1 MQSESKKMK
10 IDVKS
15 MFHSNFTQK
24 SSICLKQSIGKNI
37 ARFSTKMSHPVS
49 SKQSYDSACLHTT
62 QQIVTCNT
70 NTMST
75 SLANVFGRRAVDPPT
90 FSRTL
95 KKQKI

>member
-15 MFHSNFTQK
+15 MFHSNFTKK

-62 QQIVTCNT
+62 QQIVTRNT